1 MKRIPRMKKIRC
13 LVTAGATREYFDPV
27 RFISNPS
34 TGKMGVAVAEA
45 ARDAGWQTTLVL
57 GASPLGNPDGIKTR
71 RVVSAQDMLEAC
83 SDEFENCDIL
93 IMSAAVSDVR
103 PKHRAAE
110 KVKKDGID
118 LNPELERTPDIL
130 LTLSQ
135 NKGSRILV
143 GFAAETQ
150 NVLEYARGKILAKN
164 LDAVVANDVSAAGAG
179 FAADTN
185 KISIVFSDGEI
196 LSPAFDTKR
205 NLAKK
210 IIASIG
216 EKFFA

>member
-1 MKRIPRMKKIRC
+1 MKKIRC
-13 LVTAGATREYFDPV
+13 LVTAGATREHFDPV

-57 GASPLGNPDGIKTR
+57 GASPLDNPEDIKTR

-83 SDEFENCDIL
+83 LEEFENCDIL

-103 PKHRAAE
+103 PKQCAPE

-130 LTLSQ
+130 LTLSK

-143 GFAAETQ
+143 GFAA
-150 NVLEYARGKILAKN
+150 
-164 LDAVVANDVSAAGAG
+164 
-179 FAADTN
+179 
-185 KISIVFSDGEI
+185 
-196 LSPAFDTKR
+196 
-205 NLAKK
+205 
-210 IIASIG
+210 
-216 EKFFA
+216 